1 MLFRFVDLSISPL
14 AELFENLIDAVDVT
28 HGGLPADPID
38 DDGPLERIEVTFRLG
53 EDLVG
58 SGRGAPGDKARY
70 AAVGQVRFDR
80 LELVLGGKIG
90 DDFEVELERTL
101 RMAWRIRAAS
111 GRTKEFECSIG
122 VGYTLTMAGTC
133 V

>member
-1 MLFRFVDLSISPL
+1 VLFRFVDLSVSLL
-14 AELFENLIDAVDVT
+14 AEVFENLIDAVDVT
-28 HGGLPADPID
+28 HRGLPADPID

-70 AAVGQVRFDR
+70 VAVGQVRSDR
-80 LELVLGGKIG
+80 LELVLGWKIG
-90 DDFEVELERTL
+90 DDFKVELEGTL
-101 RMAWRIRAAS
+101 GMSWRIRAAS
-111 GRTKEFECSIG
+111 GRAKEFECSIG
-122 VGYTLTMAGTC
+122 VGYTFTMAGTC